1 MSSNNLKNQYSKS
14 SLQSE
19 QSMRILKIAFAL
31 FLNKYALKMHSLE
44 YCILSST
51 TMSSQTLPFK
61 GTVVNHVNREL
72 LSLHGE
78 SSKITQLQSLSCL

>member
-1 MSSNNLKNQYSKS
+1 
-14 SLQSE
+14 
-19 QSMRILKIAFAL
+19 
-31 FLNKYALKMHSLE
+31 MHSLE

-72 LSLHGE
+72 PSLHGE
-78 SSKITQLQSLSCL
+78 SSKITQLQSLDEEK